1 MSLIYRK
8 HKENETY
15 QLVPGPEY
23 AQNWH
28 IRILEGNFI
37 ETVIEVGTISFNE
50 VDEGVLTYNF
60 QIIETPDNTL
70 TIDNPD
76 LQLVVGE
83 ILEEIIHASIENNDG
98 SIQVREKK

>member
-1 MSLIYRK
+1 MISTYKK

-15 QLVPGPEY
+15 QLVPGPDY

-50 VDEGVLTYNF
+50 SNC
-60 QIIETPDNTL
+60 IIYYGLYD
-70 TIDNPD
+70 IQD
-76 LQLVVGE
+76 
-83 ILEEIIHASIENNDG
+83 IEEIIAEPEI
-98 SIQVREKK
+98 KL